1 MEPSR
6 PLLVCDLTQSYTPVG
21 GGGVSTFLAEK
32 RRHVLERTDHS
43 LLQIVPGREDR
54 VVENGRHIW
63 AEIAAEPVRGSPNY
77 RFIMRRKAV
86 REVLERFRPDLI
98 ESLCPWVLP
107 WVAIRYRRDHPQTAL
122 VAGYHT
128 DFPNVHVHRV
138 TNDILGP
145 GAAWALR
152 KLSLGY
158 GGRTYREF
166 DRVYALSQATRATVS
181 GMKID
186 RLDVMDLG
194 VDTDIFDPA
203 RRDPGFRA
211 RLGLPGTGPLFIYTG
226 RIDNEKRA
234 DRLIELMRRLP
245 PGLGAGLVMVGD
257 GKLRARLEQE
267 AAGLPVAFT
276 GYIAER
282 HAIAAAL
289 ASSDIYVSAMA
300 DETFG
305 LSVIEAQACGLP
317 VVGFASGAMTERVPP
332 GLGLLGPVDDIDAM
346 ARNVLQ
352 VWRAD
357 RRLIA
362 TAARSRVAL
371 RYGWQRT
378 FERLFGE
385 IYPPALRRAAGRRGG
400 SEKGARIAPDAPS
413 VFASI

>member
-6 PLLVCDLTQSYTPVG
+6 PLLVCDLTQSYTPVC

-32 RRHVLERTDHS
+32 RRHVLERTGHS
-43 LLQIVPGREDR
+43 LLQIVPGRGDR

-63 AEIAAEPVRGSPNY
+63 VEVAAEPVRGSPNY

-86 REVLERFRPDLI
+86 REALERFRPDLI
-98 ESLCPWVLP
+98 ESLCPCVLP

-128 DFPNVHVHRV
+128 DFPNAHVHRV

-194 VDTDIFDPA
+194 VDTNIFDPA
-203 RRDPGFRA
+203 RRDPRFRA
-211 RLGLPGTGPLFIYTG
+211 QSGLPGGGPLLIYTG

-245 PGLGAGLVMVGD
+245 PALGAGLEMVGD
-257 GKLRARLEQE
+257 GKLRARQAQE

-317 VVGFASGAMTERVPP
+317 VVGCASGAMTERVPP

-357 RRLIA
+357 RRLLA
-362 TAARSRVAL
+362 TAARSRAAL
-371 RYGWQRT
+371 R
-378 FERLFGE
+378 
-385 IYPPALRRAAGRRGG
+385 
-400 SEKGARIAPDAPS
+400 
-413 VFASI
+413 

>member
-32 RRHVLERTDHS
+32 RRHVLERTGHS

-63 AEIAAEPVRGSPNY
+63 VEVAAEPVRGSPNY

-107 WVAIRYRRDHPQTAL
+107 WVALRYRRDHPQTAL

-128 DFPNVHVHRV
+128 DFPNAHVHRV

-145 GAAWALR
+145 GAAGALR

-194 VDTDIFDPA
+194 VDTNIFDPA

-211 RLGLPGTGPLFIYTG
+211 QIGLPGGGPLLIYTG

-234 DRLIELMRRLP
+234 DRLMELMRRLP
-245 PGLGAGLVMVGD
+245 PELGAGLVMIGD
-257 GKLRARLEQE
+257 GKLRRRLQQE
-267 AAGLPVAFT
+267 AAGLPVTFT

-352 VWRAD
+352 VWRSD

-362 TAARSRVAL
+362 TAARSRAAL

-385 IYPPALRRAAGRRGG
+385 IYPLALRRAAGRRGG

-413 VFASI
+413 VFAAI